1 MEMEIQDSVREE
13 AARAMHWA
21 VRQAIEHRGSAADQ
35 AWLAVTY
42 IQEALASAGLVVV
55 RKGHTAAMHG

>member
-1 MEMEIQDSVREE
+1 MEMQSSVREE

-21 VRQAIEHRGSAADQ
+21 VRQAMEHRGPAADQ

-42 IQEALASAGLVVV
+42 IQEALASEGFVVV
-55 RKGHTAAMHG
+55 RKGQTAARRR